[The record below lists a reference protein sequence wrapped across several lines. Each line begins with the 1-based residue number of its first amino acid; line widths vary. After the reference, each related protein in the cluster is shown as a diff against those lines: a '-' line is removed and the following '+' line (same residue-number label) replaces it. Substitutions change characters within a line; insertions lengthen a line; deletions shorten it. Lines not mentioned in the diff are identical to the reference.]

1 VKKLTPSPGGWL
13 FKEEP
18 DHYNYADLERDG
30 ETLWTG
36 VANALARQN
45 LRKVQKGDRIL
56 YYHTGKEKAVVGEM
70 RAVSGPEPDPEAGDP
85 KAVAVRVK
93 PAKRWAHPVILQ
105 RIKADPLLAT
115 WDLIRLPRLSVVAV
129 SPEQWQRLEELA
141 AADTG

>member
-1 VKKLTPSPGGWL
+1 
-13 FKEEP
+13 
-18 DHYNYADLERDG
+18 
-30 ETLWTG
+30 
-36 VANALARQN
+36 
-45 LRKVQKGDRIL
+45 
-56 YYHTGKEKAVVGEM
+56 M